1 MRATRNMINNY
12 QNSTS
17 KEVIDE
23 FQRLFMLEVN
33 S

>member
-1 MRATRNMINNY
+1 MINNY

-33 S
+33 L

>member
-1 MRATRNMINNY
+1 MINNY